1 MKVKTKWLSAEDD
14 GGSDEGAEGGDAG
27 AAAAGESH
35 DRPAPRP
42 ARKSRLAGLADTVRR
57 LTIRQIASESQVP
70 VDEDLMKVLLAL
82 EDDAAVAR
90 HVEAVKKARA
100 PRRAAAGPA
109 RSSGRQTVAA
119 EEHRRAGNPGTA
131 GNSGTPEVPRL
142 TAGADREAVKR
153 FWKG

>member
-1 MKVKTKWLSAEDD
+1 
-14 GGSDEGAEGGDAG
+14 
-27 AAAAGESH
+27 
-35 DRPAPRP
+35 
-42 ARKSRLAGLADTVRR
+42 
-57 LTIRQIASESQVP
+57 VP